1 MSKRIA
7 LITGAAGG
15 IGHAIAAALASAGFR
30 VVLNDILS
38 DTDGNAVATALAPDA
53 IYLRSDLL
61 QPGVPGALI
70 KEAAT
75 RAGPVAVLVNNAGVQ
90 RVSPIV
96 DFEEADWN
104 RVRGLSL
111 DAAFLCTKA
120 ALPAMIAAG
129 WGRVINIA
137 SAHGLVA
144 SPFKAAYVAAKHGLV
159 GLTKATAL
167 EVAEQ
172 GITANAIC
180 PGYVR
185 TPLVEAQVADQMRVH
200 GLSREAVLR
209 DIILASQP
217 TRRFVEPEEVGAMAT
232 YLASDAARSITGTA
246 ISIDGGWTAR

>member
-15 IGHAIAAALASAGFR
+15 IGHAIAVALAGAGFR
-30 VVLNDILS
+30 IVINDIVS
-38 DTDGNAVATALAPDA
+38 EADGNTIAAAFAADAV
-53 IYLRSDLL
+53 YLHGDLL
-61 QPGVPGALI
+61 QPGVPAALLA
-70 KEAAT
+70 AAT
-75 RAGPVAVLVNNAGVQ
+75 ARVGPVSVLVNNAGVQ
-90 RVSPIV
+90 KVSPIV
-96 DFEEADWN
+96 DFEEVDWN
-104 RVRGLSL
+104 RVRGHSL

-120 ALPAMIAAG
+120 ALPGMLAAG
-129 WGRVINIA
+129 WGRIINIA